1 MSLVERAKEI
11 ILRPKDTWEIVK
23 NEETTVKELYMSY
36 AVILAV
42 IPPVATFI
50 GMTFVGISAFGV
62 HVRVPFLQGLVQA
75 ILNYVICL
83 VGLYVIAFIITAMA
97 PQFASKQDMTASM
110 QLVVFSYTPIWI
122 TGILG
127 IIPMLGLLLFLASLY
142 SLYLLYIGLPIVLET
157 PRDKVTVY
165 FIAIIAISIA
175 IFVVL
180 AYLVGHLI
188 PSPVP
193 PGIR

>member
-1 MSLVERAKEI
+1 MSLAERAKAI

-50 GMTFVGISAFGV
+50 GMTFVGLSAFGV
-62 HVRVPFLQGLVQA
+62 NVRVPVLQGLVQA

-83 VGLYVIAFIITAMA
+83 VGLYVIAFIMTAMA
-97 PQFASKQDMTASM
+97 PQFASKQDMTTSM

-122 TGILG
+122 AGILG
-127 IIPMLGLLLFLASLY
+127 IIPMLGLLTIIACIY
-142 SLYLLYIGLPIVLET
+142 SLYLLYTGLPIVLET

-165 FIAIIAISIA
+165 FIAIIVISIA
-175 IFVVL
+175 IFAIL
-180 AYLVGHLI
+180 AFLAGHLI
-188 PSPVP
+188 SSPVP